1 MCIPP
6 NLLVFDILLLNLGN
20 LKRKSKFSV
29 KTEICLVSRCRSIE
43 GWIPL
48 LSGKPISAVGWSVS
62 DRKQSSTN
70 VPDIIIFIYLKM
82 TKTNKNPIHIP
93 FHNVNRCTVK
103 AISSEESKVSQEYI
117 YFKREFYSNN
127 VIKGREII

>member
-1 MCIPP
+1 MSP
-6 NLLVFDILLLNLGN
+6 
-20 LKRKSKFSV
+20 
-29 KTEICLVSRCRSIE
+29 CRSIE
-43 GWIPL
+43 VWIPL
-48 LSGKPISAVGWSVS
+48 LSGKPISAVGWSVL

-93 FHNVNRCTVK
+93 FHNVSRCTVK

-117 YFKREFYSNN
+117 YLFKKRILFKLCHKRKGYNINNIVKGLSVQIISWVCAFSNF
-127 VIKGREII
+127 